1 MLLQESFSR
10 IAAIH
15 AIAKSQPIP
24 MDEALTQLYLEGK
37 IDQEMVVQFAQDP
50 VGMIQ
55 KLGLKGVQ
63 APL

>member
-1 MLLQESFSR
+1 MQTNR
-10 IAAIH
+10 KMGMIT
-15 AIAKSQPIP
+15 